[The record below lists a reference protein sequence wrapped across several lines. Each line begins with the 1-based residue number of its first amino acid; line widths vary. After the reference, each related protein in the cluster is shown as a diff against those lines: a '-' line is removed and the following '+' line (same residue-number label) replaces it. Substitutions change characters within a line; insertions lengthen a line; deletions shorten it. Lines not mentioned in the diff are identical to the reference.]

1 MYISERARKMEPS
14 ATLAVTAKAKSLK
27 REGKP
32 VISFGAGEP
41 DFDSPPSAIRYAEE
55 AMRKGQTHYTPGT
68 GIPELRESIC
78 TYYKDH
84 FGLEYTPANVVVGA
98 GAKPLLFEALGC
110 LVDPGDEVLVFTPA
124 WVSYVEQIRLLGGK
138 AVLVDTSKTDFIPRF
153 DDVKKAITPR
163 TRAMIVNN
171 PNNPTGAVYDEQ
183 CLKDLGRLAVEH
195 NIAILYDEIYE
206 RLVYGN
212 SVHHQI
218 LNLVP
223 EARDLTVIIN
233 GVSKAFAMTGW
244 RIGYALGPSSIMGYL
259 GDFQGHLTSN
269 ACSVAQWASVGALK
283 EAEQDVQKMPE
294 KYRRPIEGVGLP
306 SPQDVFSDIF
316 GGGRGAY
323 QREVG
328 RDIQTDIEITFEE
341 MARGVKKEI
350 ILYKNVKCEECGGSG
365 GAPGAKEE
373 TCPDCKGSGRIR
385 KSVRT
390 ILGTIAQETVCD
402 RCEGRGKTFSEKCRQ
417 CFGEG
422 IHKKEKRITVDIPA
436 GIERCVRAG

>member
-212 SVHHQI
+212 SVHHQL

-283 EAEQDVQKMPE
+283 EAEQDVQKMH
-294 KYRRPIEGVGLP
+294 
-306 SPQDVFSDIF
+306 
-316 GGGRGAY
+316 GA
-323 QREVG
+323 
-328 RDIQTDIEITFEE
+328 F
-341 MARGVKKEI
+341 
-350 ILYKNVKCEECGGSG
+350 
-365 GAPGAKEE
+365 
-373 TCPDCKGSGRIR
+373 
-385 KSVRT
+385 
-390 ILGTIAQETVCD
+390 
-402 RCEGRGKTFSEKCRQ
+402 
-417 CFGEG
+417 
-422 IHKKEKRITVDIPA
+422 EKRRDLIVELMKDIPYISFTEPNGA
-436 GIERCVRAG
+436 FYVWFSVEKVLGKSWNGQVITDDITLCKVLLESKYVALVPGSAFMADGNVRISYSNSEEEIREGMKRFKEFLEELK

>member
-283 EAEQDVQKMPE
+283 EAEQDVQKMH
-294 KYRRPIEGVGLP
+294 
-306 SPQDVFSDIF
+306 
-316 GGGRGAY
+316 GA
-323 QREVG
+323 
-328 RDIQTDIEITFEE
+328 F
-341 MARGVKKEI
+341 
-350 ILYKNVKCEECGGSG
+350 
-365 GAPGAKEE
+365 
-373 TCPDCKGSGRIR
+373 
-385 KSVRT
+385 
-390 ILGTIAQETVCD
+390 
-402 RCEGRGKTFSEKCRQ
+402 
-417 CFGEG
+417 
-422 IHKKEKRITVDIPA
+422 EKRRDLIVELMKDIPYISFTEPNGA
-436 GIERCVRAG
+436 FYVWFSVEKVLGKSWNGQVITDDITLCKVLLESKYVALVPGSAFMADGNVRISYSNSEEEIREGMKRFKEFLEELK

>member
-68 GIPELRESIC
+68 GIPELREAVC

-98 GAKPLLFEALGC
+98 GAKPLLYEALGC

-124 WVSYVEQIRLLGGK
+124 WVSYVEQIRLFGGK
-138 AVLVDTSKTDFIPRF
+138 AVLVDTSRTDFIPRF

-183 CLKDLGRLAVEH
+183 CLQDLGRLAVEH
-195 NIAILYDEIYE
+195 NIAIIYDEIYE
-206 RLVYGN
+206 RLVYGKA
-212 SVHHQI
+212 VHHQI

-283 EAEQDVQKMPE
+283 EAEQDVQKMH
-294 KYRRPIEGVGLP
+294 
-306 SPQDVFSDIF
+306 
-316 GGGRGAY
+316 GA
-323 QREVG
+323 
-328 RDIQTDIEITFEE
+328 F
-341 MARGVKKEI
+341 
-350 ILYKNVKCEECGGSG
+350 
-365 GAPGAKEE
+365 
-373 TCPDCKGSGRIR
+373 
-385 KSVRT
+385 
-390 ILGTIAQETVCD
+390 
-402 RCEGRGKTFSEKCRQ
+402 
-417 CFGEG
+417 
-422 IHKKEKRITVDIPA
+422 EKRRNLIVELMKDMPYISFTEPNGAFYVWFSVEKVLGKSWNGQVITDDVTLCKVLLESKYVALVPGSAFMAD
-436 GIERCVRAG
+436 GNVRISYSNSEEEIREGMRRFKEFLEELK

>member
-55 AMRKGQTHYTPGT
+55 AMRKGQTHYTSGT

-283 EAEQDVQKMPE
+283 EAEQDVQKMH
-294 KYRRPIEGVGLP
+294 
-306 SPQDVFSDIF
+306 
-316 GGGRGAY
+316 GA
-323 QREVG
+323 
-328 RDIQTDIEITFEE
+328 F
-341 MARGVKKEI
+341 
-350 ILYKNVKCEECGGSG
+350 
-365 GAPGAKEE
+365 
-373 TCPDCKGSGRIR
+373 
-385 KSVRT
+385 
-390 ILGTIAQETVCD
+390 
-402 RCEGRGKTFSEKCRQ
+402 
-417 CFGEG
+417 
-422 IHKKEKRITVDIPA
+422 EKRRDLIVELMKDIPYISFTEPNGA
-436 GIERCVRAG
+436 FYVWFSVEKVLGKSWNGQVITDDITLCKVLLESKYVALVPGSAFMADGNVRISYSNSEEEIREGMKRFKEFLEELK

>member
-68 GIPELRESIC
+68 GIPELREAVC

-98 GAKPLLFEALGC
+98 GAKPLLYEALGC
-110 LVDPGDEVLVFTPA
+110 LIDPGDEVLVFTPA
-124 WVSYVEQIRLLGGK
+124 WVSYVEQVRLFGGK
-138 AVLVDTSKTDFIPRF
+138 AVLVDTSRTDFIPRL

-163 TRAMIVNN
+163 TRAMLVNN

-195 NIAILYDEIYE
+195 NIAIIYDEIYE

-212 SVHHQI
+212 AVHHQI

-283 EAEQDVQKMPE
+283 EAEQDVQKMH
-294 KYRRPIEGVGLP
+294 
-306 SPQDVFSDIF
+306 
-316 GGGRGAY
+316 GA
-323 QREVG
+323 
-328 RDIQTDIEITFEE
+328 F
-341 MARGVKKEI
+341 
-350 ILYKNVKCEECGGSG
+350 
-365 GAPGAKEE
+365 
-373 TCPDCKGSGRIR
+373 
-385 KSVRT
+385 
-390 ILGTIAQETVCD
+390 
-402 RCEGRGKTFSEKCRQ
+402 
-417 CFGEG
+417 
-422 IHKKEKRITVDIPA
+422 EKRRNLIVELMKGMPYISFTEPNGAFYVWFSVEKVLGKSWNGQVITDDVTLCKVLLESKYVALVPGSAFMAD
-436 GIERCVRAG
+436 GNVRISYSNSEEEIREGMRRFREFLEELK

>member
-68 GIPELRESIC
+68 GIPELREAVC

-84 FGLEYTPANVVVGA
+84 FGLEYTPANVVIGA
-98 GAKPLLFEALGC
+98 GAKPLLYEALGC
-110 LVDPGDEVLVFTPA
+110 LIDPGDEVLVFTPA
-124 WVSYVEQIRLLGGK
+124 WVSYVEQVRLFGGK
-138 AVLVDTSKTDFIPRF
+138 AVLVDTSRTDFIPRL

-163 TRAMIVNN
+163 TRAMLVNN

-183 CLKDLGRLAVEH
+183 CLKDLGHLAVEH
-195 NIAILYDEIYE
+195 NIAIIYDEIYE
-206 RLVYGN
+206 RLVYG
-212 SVHHQI
+212 SAVHHQI

-283 EAEQDVQKMPE
+283 EAEQDVQKMHAA
-294 KYRRPIEGVGLP
+294 
-306 SPQDVFSDIF
+306 F
-316 GGGRGAY
+316 
-323 QREVG
+323 
-328 RDIQTDIEITFEE
+328 
-341 MARGVKKEI
+341 
-350 ILYKNVKCEECGGSG
+350 
-365 GAPGAKEE
+365 
-373 TCPDCKGSGRIR
+373 
-385 KSVRT
+385 
-390 ILGTIAQETVCD
+390 
-402 RCEGRGKTFSEKCRQ
+402 
-417 CFGEG
+417 
-422 IHKKEKRITVDIPA
+422 EKRRNLIVELMKDMPYISFTEPNGAFYVWFSVEKVLGKSWNGQVITDDVALCKMLLESKYVALVPGSAFMAD
-436 GIERCVRAG
+436 GNVRISYSNSEEEIREGMRRFREFLEELK

>member
-171 PNNPTGAVYDEQ
+171 PNKPTGAVYDEQ

-212 SVHHQI
+212 SVHHQL

-283 EAEQDVQKMPE
+283 EAEQDVQKMH
-294 KYRRPIEGVGLP
+294 
-306 SPQDVFSDIF
+306 
-316 GGGRGAY
+316 GA
-323 QREVG
+323 
-328 RDIQTDIEITFEE
+328 F
-341 MARGVKKEI
+341 
-350 ILYKNVKCEECGGSG
+350 
-365 GAPGAKEE
+365 
-373 TCPDCKGSGRIR
+373 
-385 KSVRT
+385 
-390 ILGTIAQETVCD
+390 
-402 RCEGRGKTFSEKCRQ
+402 
-417 CFGEG
+417 
-422 IHKKEKRITVDIPA
+422 EKRRDLIVELMKDIPYISFTEPNGA
-436 GIERCVRAG
+436 FYVWFSVEKVLGKSWNGQVITDDITLCKVLLESKYVALVPGSAFMADGNVRISYSNSEEEIREGMKRFKEFLEELK

>member
-78 TYYKDH
+78 TFYKDH

-283 EAEQDVQKMPE
+283 EAEQDVQKMH
-294 KYRRPIEGVGLP
+294 
-306 SPQDVFSDIF
+306 
-316 GGGRGAY
+316 GA
-323 QREVG
+323 
-328 RDIQTDIEITFEE
+328 F
-341 MARGVKKEI
+341 
-350 ILYKNVKCEECGGSG
+350 
-365 GAPGAKEE
+365 
-373 TCPDCKGSGRIR
+373 
-385 KSVRT
+385 
-390 ILGTIAQETVCD
+390 
-402 RCEGRGKTFSEKCRQ
+402 
-417 CFGEG
+417 
-422 IHKKEKRITVDIPA
+422 EKRRDLIVELMKDIPYISFTEPNGA
-436 GIERCVRAG
+436 FYVWFSVEKVLGKSWNGQVITDDITLCKVLLESKYVALVPGSAFMADGNVRISYSNSEEEIREGMKRFKEFLEELK